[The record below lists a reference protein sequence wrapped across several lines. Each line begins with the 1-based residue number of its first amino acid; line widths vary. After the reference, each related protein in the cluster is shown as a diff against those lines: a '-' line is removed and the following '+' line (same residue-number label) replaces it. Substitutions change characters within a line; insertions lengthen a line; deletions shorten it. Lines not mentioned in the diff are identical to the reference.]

1 MNRFLLLLVFAISL
15 PAKAQDT
22 VVVTALRNPVAK
34 SYERMVAGAALFEA
48 RRHLAPGATL
58 RFKLLPRKRQT
69 AMDGVELE
77 VAADSVAIPL
87 EVGPDR
93 TFALERDA
101 LALQEKARVMPNR
114 KAGTLTWRAEV
125 RTPGLPPGTRRLG
138 DLRLECEVGMKA
150 RLVSDYPPSFFG
162 WLDEL
167 FPQGPTYCHRTE
179 PRYLFFAE
187 RPLFGVTLVD
197 GARREALSVDRLYA
211 GATRNAEWKKKL
223 PHCDCEVLVD
233 RAYFVPLGDASWPDD
248 TLVLLEY
255 M

>member
-1 MNRFLLLLVFAISL
+1 
-15 PAKAQDT
+15 
-22 VVVTALRNPVAK
+22 
-34 SYERMVAGAALFEA
+34 
-48 RRHLAPGATL
+48 
-58 RFKLLPRKRQT
+58 
-69 AMDGVELE
+69 
-77 VAADSVAIPL
+77 
-87 EVGPDR
+87 
-93 TFALERDA
+93 
-101 LALQEKARVMPNR
+101 MPNR

-125 RTPGLPPGTRRLG
+125 RTPGLPPDTRRLG

-167 FPQGPTYCHRTE
+167 FPQGPAYCQRTE

-223 PHCDCEVLVD
+223 PHCDCEVLID
-233 RAYFVPLGDASWPDD
+233 RAYFVPLGDASWSDD